1 MITLVLEGII
11 FDLDGTIVNSTEV
24 QWYAFNE
31 YLKQFNVQ
39 ISWYDWTRVYL
50 GKKSST
56 IWKAIVDKHK
66 LNINIDKAQKKRRS
80 IYSRLVNEGKL
91 REINGFTAFFNWL
104 KKSLNP
110 SIPIVI
116 ASNGHITSIETSLK
130 AIGYLN
136 QINYYSAGSA
146 SQKMTKESLLRLVVN
161 DLKINSKNCLVL
173 EDSPM
178 GAIAA
183 KKNFMKVIIINT
195 SNLPKNDFNVNLLID
210 DYTSPELFSFLAKA
224 SNHGT

>member
-1 MITLVLEGII
+1 MINSLISRLQRVEVNYRRFGLMNTIKYLVK
-11 FDLDGTIVNSTEV
+11 N
-24 QWYAFNE
+24 
-31 YLKQFNVQ
+31 
-39 ISWYDWTRVYL
+39 
-50 GKKSST
+50 
-56 IWKAIVDKHK
+56 AIV
-66 LNINIDKAQKKRRS
+66 KR
-80 IYSRLVNEGKL
+80 
-91 REINGFTAFFNWL
+91 
-104 KKSLNP
+104 P
-110 SIPIVI
+110 
-116 ASNGHITSIETSLK
+116 
-130 AIGYLN
+130 LN

-146 SQKMTKESLLRLVVN
+146 SQKMTKENLLRSVVN